1 MEWFW
6 ASVSYSVVGAIGAFG
21 VFTMLYWFRAAAA
34 RSARVAKENAR
45 KR

>member
-6 ASVSYSVVGAIGAFG
+6 VAVSYAWLAAIGAFG
-21 VFTMLYWFRAAAA
+21 VFTMLYWFEAAA
-34 RSARVAKENAR
+34 RSTRVTGANAC